1 MIKVLLVEDSPIAL
15 SILKRMIDSDPDMT
29 VVGTARTGQ
38 DALEMLPRLKPN
50 IICTD
55 LFMPKMDG
63 LEFTQQVM
71 ANQPTPILV
80 ISAGVGVENKN
91 NVFTLLEAGAVDVF
105 PKPSSGQIE
114 DYEAQKDKLLQKI
127 RVLAGVKV
135 FTKKHRGIQLPSK
148 KKEPLPMPPAGN
160 RLPPRLSQPVEI
172 VAIGAS
178 TGGPQAF
185 QEILS
190 MIPVNFPVPILC
202 VQHISQGFLDG
213 FIAWLNDSCAINIQI
228 AKTGEKPQVS
238 TVYFPPDRQHLR
250 LDSQGRFICLE
261 GPAVDSHCPSVT
273 VLFQS
278 VAQRFGSAA
287 VGILLTGMGR
297 DGASG
302 LLELRNKGGY
312 TIAQDEASSIVFGMP
327 QEAIKLG
334 AAKVVLP
341 LPEIAGHLKGII
353 AKSQAAIATI

>member
-1 MIKVLLVEDSPIAL
+1 MLKVLLVEDSPIAL
-15 SILKRMIDSDPDMT
+15 SILKRMIATDPQMQ

-38 DALEMLPRLKPN
+38 EALELLPKLKPQV
-50 IICTD
+50 ICTD
-55 LFMPKMDG
+55 LFMPRMDG
-63 LEFTQQVM
+63 LELTQQVM
-71 ANQPTPILV
+71 ASQPTPILV
-80 ISAGVGVENKN
+80 ISAGVGAEDKN

-114 DYEAQKDKLLQKI
+114 DYEAQTDKLLQKI

-135 FTKKHRGIQLPSK
+135 FTKRYRGIQLPGK
-148 KKEPLPMPPAGN
+148 KKEPLNMPPASS
-160 RLPPRLSQPVEI
+160 RLPSSHSRAIEL

-190 MIPVNFPVPILC
+190 VIPANFPVPILC
-202 VQHISQGFLDG
+202 VQHISPGFLDG
-213 FIAWLNDSCAINIQI
+213 FISWLGDSCTLCVQI
-228 AKTGEKPQVS
+228 AKTGEKPQPGIA
-238 TVYFPPDRQHLR
+238 YFPPDRQHLR

-261 GPAVDSHCPSVT
+261 GPPVDSHCPSVT
-273 VLFQS
+273 VLFQNL
-278 VAQRFGSAA
+278 AQRFGASSIG
-287 VGILLTGMGR
+287 VLLTGMGR

-302 LLELRNKGGY
+302 LLDLRQKGGY

-341 LPEIAGHLKGII
+341 LAEIAGHIKGVVL
-353 AKSQAAIATI
+353 KSQAIAPQV

>member
-1 MIKVLLVEDSPIAL
+1 MLKVLLVEDSPIAR
-15 SILKRMIDSDPDMT
+15 SILQRMIDSDPDMK

-38 DALEMLPRLKPN
+38 DAMELLPKLKPN

-55 LFMPKMDG
+55 LYMPRMDG
-63 LEFTQQVM
+63 LELTQQVM
-71 ANQPTPILV
+71 AKQPTPILV
-80 ISAGVGVENKN
+80 ISAGVGAEDKK
-91 NVFTLLEAGAVDVF
+91 NVFSLLEAGAVDVF
-105 PKPSSGQIE
+105 PKPGAGQIE
-114 DYEAQKDKLLQKI
+114 DYEAQKDILLQKI

-135 FTKKHRGIQLPSK
+135 FTKKYRGLQLPGK
-148 KKEPLPMPPAGN
+148 KTETLTMPPAGN
-160 RLPPRLSQPVEI
+160 RVPPRLGKPIEL

-185 QEILS
+185 QAVLES
-190 MIPVNFPVPILC
+190 IPPTFPVPILC

-213 FIAWLNDSCAINIQI
+213 FIRWLDQSCAISIQI
-228 AKTGEKPQVS
+228 AKTGEKPQAGK
-238 TVYFPPDRQHLR
+238 VYFPPDRQHLR
-250 LDSQGRFICLE
+250 IDSQGRFICLE
-261 GPAVDSHCPSVT
+261 GPLVDSHCPSVT

-278 VAQRFGSAA
+278 VAKKYGPASI
-287 VGILLTGMGR
+287 GILLTGMGR

-302 LLELRNKGGY
+302 LLELKQKGGY

-341 LPEIAGHLKGII
+341 LTEIAGHLKGVI
-353 AKSQAAIATI
+353 AKSQAAIA

>member
-1 MIKVLLVEDSPIAL
+1 MLKVLLVEDSPIAL
-15 SILKRMIDSDPDMT
+15 TILKRMIDSDPGMQ

-38 DALEMLPRLKPN
+38 DALDLLPKLKPN

-55 LFMPKMDG
+55 LFMPRMDG
-63 LEFTQQVM
+63 LELTQQVM
-71 ANQPTPILV
+71 ATQPTPILV
-80 ISAGVGVENKN
+80 ISAAVGAEDKN
-91 NVFTLLEAGAVDVF
+91 NVFSLLEAGAVDVF
-105 PKPSSGQIE
+105 PKPGSGQLE

-135 FTKKHRGIQLPSK
+135 FTKENKGIQLPAK
-148 KKEPLPMPPAGN
+148 KKEALPMPPAAS
-160 RLPPRLSQPVEI
+160 RLPPRLTRPVEI

-190 MIPVNFPVPILC
+190 LIPANFPVPILC

-213 FIAWLNDSCAINIQI
+213 FIHWLDDSCAISIQI
-228 AKTGEKPQVS
+228 AKTGEKPQPSV
-238 TVYFPPDRQHLR
+238 VYFPPDRQHLR

-261 GPAVDSHCPSVT
+261 GPLVDSHCPSVT

-287 VGILLTGMGR
+287 VGVLLTGMGR
-297 DGASG
+297 DGATG

-341 LPEIAGHLKGII
+341 LSEVAGHLKGVM
-353 AKSQAAIATI
+353 AKSQAAIAAI